1 MNILGVTSFDFL
13 DKRKYSFFLSAF
25 LILLGLWSCVKI
37 LLGTANLGIDFSGG
51 TAIQLRFEKPVQIDA
66 ARSLLSERL
75 GQDADLQEFPL
86 ENKLLIR
93 LKGIEGDLGAI
104 SDKVVASFREGF
116 SDNKFTIDST
126 TEIGPT
132 VGKRLQ
138 KDAILAISIALIGIL
153 IYIAVRFELRF
164 GMAAVAAT
172 FHDVLSVL
180 GVLSLMGKEINLLI
194 ITALL
199 TVAGYSLNDTV
210 VIFDRIRENLRSK
223 IKVPLDK
230 TINRS
235 INEVLQRT
243 IITSVTTIFVLL
255 ALLTVGGE
263 VIHDFS
269 LSLFIGVL
277 VGTYSSIF
285 VASPVLYLWRGK
297 KGKLIKA

>member
-13 DKRKYSFFLSAF
+13 GKRKYAFFLSAI
-25 LILLGLWSCVKI
+25 LILLGLWACVEI
-37 LLGTANLGIDFSGG
+37 LLGTANLGVDFTGG
-51 TAIQLRFEKPVQIDA
+51 TAIQLRFEKPVKIDA
-66 ARSLLSERL
+66 ARSLLSEKL

-93 LKGIEGDLGAI
+93 LKGVEGDLGTM
-104 SDKVVASFREGF
+104 SDKIVVLFREGF

-138 KDAILAISIALIGIL
+138 KDAILAISVALIGIL
-153 IYIAVRFELRF
+153 IYIALRFELRF
-164 GMAAVAAT
+164 GVAAVAAT
-172 FHDVLSVL
+172 FHDVLAVL
-180 GVLSLMGKEINLLI
+180 GILSLMGKEVNLLI

-223 IKVPLDK
+223 IKAPLDK
-230 TINRS
+230 TINKS

-243 IITSVTTIFVLL
+243 IITSLTTIFVLV
-255 ALLTVGGE
+255 ALMVAGGE

-269 LSLFIGVL
+269 LALFIGVL

-285 VASPVLYLWRGK
+285 IASPVLFLWKGK
-297 KGKLIKA
+297 KGKLIKI

>member
-1 MNILGVTSFDFL
+1 MNILGITSFNFL
-13 DKRKYSFFLSAF
+13 GKRKYAFFFSAV
-25 LILLGLWSCVKI
+25 LILLGLWACVKI
-37 LLGTANLGIDFSGG
+37 LLGTANLGVDFTGG
-51 TAIQLRFEKPVQIDA
+51 TAIQLRFEKPVKIDA
-66 ARSLLSERL
+66 ARSLLSEKL

-93 LKGIEGDLGAI
+93 LKGVEGDLGAM
-104 SDKVVASFREGF
+104 SDKIIVLFREDF

-164 GMAAVAAT
+164 GVAAVAAT
-172 FHDVLSVL
+172 FHDVLAVL
-180 GVLSLMGKEINLLI
+180 GVLSLMGKEVNLLI

-223 IKVPLDK
+223 IKAPLDK
-230 TINRS
+230 TINKS

-243 IITSVTTIFVLL
+243 IITSVTTIFVLI
-255 ALLTVGGE
+255 ALMVAGGE
-263 VIHDFS
+263 VIHDFA
-269 LSLFIGVL
+269 LALFIGVL
-277 VGTYSSIF
+277 IGTYSSIF
-285 VASPVLYLWRGK
+285 IASPVLFLWKGK
-297 KGKLIKA
+297 KGKLIKI

>member
-1 MNILGVTSFDFL
+1 MNILGVTSFNFL
-13 DKRKYSFFLSAF
+13 DKRKYSFFLSAI
-25 LILLGLWSCVKI
+25 LILLGLWACVKI
-37 LLGTANLGIDFSGG
+37 LLGTANLGVDFTGG
-51 TAIQLRFEKPVQIDA
+51 TAIQLRFEKPVKIDA
-66 ARSLLSERL
+66 ARSLLSEKL

-93 LKGIEGDLGAI
+93 LKGIEGDLGTM
-104 SDKVVASFREGF
+104 SDKIVMLFREGF

-164 GMAAVAAT
+164 GVAAVAAT

-223 IKVPLDK
+223 NKAPLDK

-243 IITSVTTIFVLL
+243 IITSVTTIFVLV
-255 ALLTVGGE
+255 ALMVAGGE
-263 VIHDFS
+263 VIHDFA
-269 LSLFIGVL
+269 LALFIGVL

-285 VASPVLYLWRGK
+285 IASPVLFLWRGK
-297 KGKLIKA
+297 KGKLIKT

>member
-1 MNILGVTSFDFL
+1 MNILGVTSFNFL
-13 DKRKYSFFLSAF
+13 DKRKYSFILSAI
-25 LILLGLWSCVKI
+25 LILLGLWSCIKI
-37 LLGTANLGIDFSGG
+37 VLGMANLGIDFAGG
-51 TAIQLRFEKPVQIDA
+51 TAIQLRFEKPVKIDA
-66 ARSLLSERL
+66 ARSLLSENL

-93 LKGIEGDLGAI
+93 LKGIESDLGSA
-104 SDKVVASFREGF
+104 SDKVIASFREGF
-116 SDNKFTIDST
+116 PDNKFTIDST

-138 KDAILAISIALIGIL
+138 KDAILAISIALVGIL
-153 IYIAVRFELRF
+153 IYIALRFELRF
-164 GMAAVAAT
+164 GIAAVAAT

-180 GVLSLMGKEINLLI
+180 GILSLMGKEINLLI

-223 IKVPLDK
+223 NKATLDK
-230 TINRS
+230 TINKS

-243 IITSVTTIFVLL
+243 IITSVTTLFVLI
-255 ALLTVGGE
+255 ALMVAGGE

-269 LSLFIGVL
+269 LALFIGVF

-285 VASPVLYLWRGK
+285 IASPVLFLWRGK
-297 KGKLIKA
+297 KGKLVKT

>member
-13 DKRKYSFFLSAF
+13 GKRKYSFFLSAI
-25 LILLGLWSCVKI
+25 LILLGLWACVKI
-37 LLGTANLGIDFSGG
+37 LLGTANLGVDFTGG
-51 TAIQLRFEKPVQIDA
+51 TAIQLRFEKPVKIDA
-66 ARSLLSERL
+66 ARSLLSEKL

-93 LKGIEGDLGAI
+93 LKGIEGDLGTM
-104 SDKVVASFREGF
+104 SDKIIVLFREGF

-164 GMAAVAAT
+164 GVAAVVAT
-172 FHDVLSVL
+172 FHDVLAVL
-180 GVLSLMGKEINLLI
+180 GVLSLMGKEVNLLI

-223 IKVPLDK
+223 IKAPLDK

-243 IITSVTTIFVLL
+243 IITSVTTLFVLI
-255 ALLTVGGE
+255 ALMVAGGE

-269 LSLFIGVL
+269 LALFIGVF

-285 VASPVLYLWRGK
+285 IASPVLFSWKGK
-297 KGKLIKA
+297 KGKLIKT

>member
-1 MNILGVTSFDFL
+1 M
-13 DKRKYSFFLSAF
+13 
-25 LILLGLWSCVKI
+25 
-37 LLGTANLGIDFSGG
+37 ANLGIDFAGG

-66 ARSLLSERL
+66 ARSLLSEKL

-93 LKGIEGDLGAI
+93 LKGIEGDLGSM
-104 SDKVVASFREGF
+104 SDKVVLLFREGF

-153 IYIAVRFELRF
+153 IYIAIRFELRF

-223 IKVPLDK
+223 NKSPLDK

-243 IITSVTTIFVLL
+243 IITSVTTIFVLV
-255 ALLTVGGE
+255 ALMIAGGE

-269 LSLFIGVL
+269 LALFIGVF

-285 VASPVLYLWRGK
+285 VASPVLFLWRGK
-297 KGKLIKA
+297 KGKLVKT

>member
-1 MNILGVTSFDFL
+1 MNILGITNFNFL
-13 DKRKYSFFLSAF
+13 DKRKYSFILSAI
-25 LILLGLWSCVKI
+25 LILLGLWSCIKI
-37 LLGTANLGIDFSGG
+37 LLGMANLGIDFAGG
-51 TAIQLRFEKPVQIDA
+51 TAIQLRFEKPVKIEA
-66 ARSLLSERL
+66 ARSLLSENL

-93 LKGIEGDLGAI
+93 LKGIESDLGSA
-104 SDKVVASFREGF
+104 SEKVVASFREGF
-116 SDNKFTIDST
+116 PDNKFTIDST

-138 KDAILAISIALIGIL
+138 KDAILAISIALVGIL

-172 FHDVLSVL
+172 FHDVLSVF
-180 GVLSLMGKEINLLI
+180 GILSLMGKEINLLI

-223 IKVPLDK
+223 NKAPLDK

-243 IITSVTTIFVLL
+243 IITSLTTLFVLI
-255 ALLTVGGE
+255 ALMVAGGE

-269 LSLFIGVL
+269 LALFIGVF

-285 VASPVLYLWRGK
+285 IASPVLFLWRGK
-297 KGKLIKA
+297 KGKLVKT

>member
-13 DKRKYSFFLSAF
+13 GKRKYAFFLSAI
-25 LILLGLWSCVKI
+25 LILLGLWACVEI
-37 LLGTANLGIDFSGG
+37 LLGTANLGVDFTGG
-51 TAIQLRFEKPVQIDA
+51 TAIQLRFEKPVKIDA
-66 ARSLLSERL
+66 ARSLLSEKL

-93 LKGIEGDLGAI
+93 LKGVEGDLGTM
-104 SDKVVASFREGF
+104 SDKIIVLFREGF

-138 KDAILAISIALIGIL
+138 KDAILAISVALIGIL
-153 IYIAVRFELRF
+153 IYIALRFELRF
-164 GMAAVAAT
+164 GVAAVAAT
-172 FHDVLSVL
+172 FHDVLAVL
-180 GVLSLMGKEINLLI
+180 GILSLMGKEVNLLI

-223 IKVPLDK
+223 IKAPLDK

-243 IITSVTTIFVLL
+243 IITSLTTIFVLV
-255 ALLTVGGE
+255 ALMVAGGE

-269 LSLFIGVL
+269 LALFIGVL

-285 VASPVLYLWRGK
+285 IASPVLFLWKGK
-297 KGKLIKA
+297 KGKLIKI

>member
-1 MNILGVTSFDFL
+1 MNILGVTSFNFL
-13 DKRKYSFFLSAF
+13 DKRKYAFILSAI
-25 LILLGLWSCVKI
+25 LILLGLWSCAKI
-37 LLGTANLGIDFSGG
+37 LLGTANLGIDFAGG
-51 TAIQLRFEKPVQIDA
+51 TAIQLRFEKPVKIDA
-66 ARSLLSERL
+66 ARSLLSEKL
-75 GQDADLQEFPL
+75 DQDADLQEFPL

-93 LKGIEGDLGAI
+93 LKGIEGDLGSM
-104 SDKVVASFREGF
+104 SDKVVLLFREGF

-153 IYIAVRFELRF
+153 IYIAIRFELRF

-180 GVLSLMGKEINLLI
+180 GVLSLMGKEVNLLI

-223 IKVPLDK
+223 NKSPLDK

-243 IITSVTTIFVLL
+243 IITSVTTIFVLI
-255 ALLTVGGE
+255 ALMVAGGE
-263 VIHDFS
+263 VIHDFA
-269 LSLFIGVL
+269 LALFIGVF

-285 VASPVLYLWRGK
+285 IASPVLFLWRGK
-297 KGKLIKA
+297 KGKLIKT

>member
-1 MNILGVTSFDFL
+1 MNILGITNFNFL
-13 DKRKYSFFLSAF
+13 DKRKYSFILSAI
-25 LILLGLWSCVKI
+25 LILLGLWSCIKI
-37 LLGTANLGIDFSGG
+37 VLGMANLGIDFAGG
-51 TAIQLRFEKPVQIDA
+51 TAIQLRFEKPVKIDA
-66 ARSLLSERL
+66 ARSLLSENL

-93 LKGIEGDLGAI
+93 LKGIESDLGSA
-104 SDKVVASFREGF
+104 SDKVIASFREGF
-116 SDNKFTIDST
+116 PDNKFTIDST

-138 KDAILAISIALIGIL
+138 KDAILAISIALVGIL
-153 IYIAVRFELRF
+153 IYIAIRFELRF

-180 GVLSLMGKEINLLI
+180 GILSLMGKEINLLI

-223 IKVPLDK
+223 NKATLDK

-243 IITSVTTIFVLL
+243 IITSVTTLFVLI
-255 ALLTVGGE
+255 ALMVAGGE

-269 LSLFIGVL
+269 LALFIGVF

-285 VASPVLYLWRGK
+285 IASPVLFLWRGK
-297 KGKLIKA
+297 KGKLVKT